1 MQRLSLKLIGFAIC
15 FPGLLP
21 NLACDK
27 QQASQPPAAPSSAA
41 NAKARESDALAEY
54 LTKDAAPAA
63 SGQQGLPPGHPP
75 LNAAPPARP
84 ADAGSATL
92 PPGHPPLGS
101 GPEPMTA
108 PSKGSELQY
117 ETPDAWSVKPVTS
130 SLRKAN
136 YGLPRAEGD
145 PEDAELIVFYFGPGQ
160 GGSVEAN
167 LDRWKGMFVGED
179 GAALPA
185 SASSV
190 DEFQAG
196 GMKVTVLNVTGRY
209 VASNMMT
216 GQRSDP
222 TSSDYRMLAAVVET
236 DGGPWF
242 FRALGPAKT
251 IAMHE
256 DAIRQML
263 SAVRQ

>member
-1 MQRLSLKLIGFAIC
+1 MQRLFLKSLAYGMCATALVVGF
-15 FPGLLP
+15 
-21 NLACDK
+21 ACDK
-27 QQASQPPAAPSSAA
+27 QPSQQTPAAVSPSS
-41 NAKARESDALAEY
+41 NTKTRDSDALAEY
-54 LTKDAAPAA
+54 LNKDAAPASSA
-63 SGQQGLPPGHPP
+63 QQGLPPGHPP
-75 LNAAPPARP
+75 LNSTPPARP
-84 ADAGSATL
+84 ADAGAAAL
-92 PPGHPPLGS
+92 PPGHPPLGG

-117 ETPDAWSVKPVTS
+117 ETPDSWSVKPVTS

-167 LDRWKGMFVGED
+167 LERWKGMFVGED
-179 GAALPA
+179 GSALPE
-185 SASSV
+185 SASTV

-222 TSSDYRMLAAVVET
+222 TASDYRMLAAVVET
-236 DGGPWF
+236 GGGPWF

-256 DAIRQML
+256 ASIRQML
-263 SAVRQ
+263 STVRQ